1 MIRRPPRS
9 TRTCT
14 LFPYTTLF
22 RSRVAVAHLVQ
33 PRIEPHDLVVDPG
46 VVPVRAG
53 IGATADH
60 RLEVVVAAYLER
72 PAPDRAPE
80 SPRHME
86 GFQRHDSAPP
96 GVDPVAGRGVAAL
109 PNRKTAGGLR
119 AQQNPPPDP
128 QSRTQLRWGR

>member
-1 MIRRPPRS
+1 MDERHLAGVARPAEHALPEEGAAEGDPVEAADQFA
-9 TRTCT
+9 
-14 LFPYTTLF
+14 LVPALD
-22 RSRVAVAHLVQ
+22 RVAVAHLVQ

-72 PAPDRAPE
+72 PATDRAPE

-86 GFQRHDSAPP
+86 GFQRHDSAPL
-96 GVDPVAGRGVAAL
+96 GVDPVDGRGVAAL
-109 PNRKTAGGLR
+109 
-119 AQQNPPPDP
+119 
-128 QSRTQLRWGR
+128 